1 MQDKVQKMSPE
12 IRFKGYTDAWVLRK
26 LNDIGNT
33 YNSLSGKSKE
43 DFNHGDA
50 HYVTYLNVFNNPVS
64 SKNGIEKIEIDSKQQ
79 QVKYGDIF
87 FTTSSETPE
96 EVGMSS
102 VWIYNIP
109 NTYLNSFCFGYRL
122 NVKYNLFFLS
132 YVFRN
137 IYFRKQIIKLAQGIS
152 RYNISKKKVLQLSIS
167 IPKLG
172 EQEAIGSLF
181 KKFDDLIALQQ
192 RKIDTLKLLKKALL
206 QQMFPEKEEDIPK
219 VRFTNFTVKWGQ
231 QKLKSIL
238 ILRNEQM
245 TENKEYLLKSFVK
258 NKGIISK
265 SERYDRSF
273 LLSNSNKKYKKTEL
287 SDFIYSSNNL
297 ETGSIG
303 INRTGKAL
311 ISPVYSIF
319 YAKHHIYSEFI
330 GLLSTK
336 KKFINDMIRL
346 RQGVIY
352 GQWKIRES
360 DFLEIV
366 VQMPSKSEMKF
377 ITNFMFNIDLAI
389 DIYNKKLNK
398 FRVVKESLLQKMFL

>member
-1 MQDKVQKMSPE
+1 M
-12 IRFKGYTDAWVLRK
+12 
-26 LNDIGNT
+26 
-33 YNSLSGKSKE
+33 
-43 DFNHGDA
+43 
-50 HYVTYLNVFNNPVS
+50 
-64 SKNGIEKIEIDSKQQ
+64 
-79 QVKYGDIF
+79 
-87 FTTSSETPE
+87 
-96 EVGMSS
+96 
-102 VWIYNIP
+102 
-109 NTYLNSFCFGYRL
+109 
-122 NVKYNLFFLS
+122 
-132 YVFRN
+132 
-137 IYFRKQIIKLAQGIS
+137 
-152 RYNISKKKVLQLSIS
+152 
-167 IPKLG
+167 
-172 EQEAIGSLF
+172 
-181 KKFDDLIALQQ
+181 
-192 RKIDTLKLLKKALL
+192 
-206 QQMFPEKEEDIPK
+206 
-219 VRFTNFTVKWGQ
+219 
-231 QKLKSIL
+231 
-238 ILRNEQM
+238 
-245 TENKEYLLKSFVK
+245 
-258 NKGIISK
+258 
-265 SERYDRSF
+265 
-273 LLSNSNKKYKKTEL
+273 

>member
-1 MQDKVQKMSPE
+1 
-12 IRFKGYTDAWVLRK
+12 
-26 LNDIGNT
+26 
-33 YNSLSGKSKE
+33 
-43 DFNHGDA
+43 
-50 HYVTYLNVFNNPVS
+50 
-64 SKNGIEKIEIDSKQQ
+64 
-79 QVKYGDIF
+79 
-87 FTTSSETPE
+87 
-96 EVGMSS
+96 
-102 VWIYNIP
+102 
-109 NTYLNSFCFGYRL
+109 
-122 NVKYNLFFLS
+122 
-132 YVFRN
+132 
-137 IYFRKQIIKLAQGIS
+137 
-152 RYNISKKKVLQLSIS
+152 
-167 IPKLG
+167 
-172 EQEAIGSLF
+172 
-181 KKFDDLIALQQ
+181 
-192 RKIDTLKLLKKALL
+192 
-206 QQMFPEKEEDIPK
+206 MFPEKEEDIPK

>member
-1 MQDKVQKMSPE
+1 LE
-12 IRFKGYTDAWVLRK
+12 
-26 LNDIGNT
+26 
-33 YNSLSGKSKE
+33 SG
-43 DFNHGDA
+43 
-50 HYVTYLNVFNNPVS
+50 
-64 SKNGIEKIEIDSKQQ
+64 
-79 QVKYGDIF
+79 
-87 FTTSSETPE
+87 
-96 EVGMSS
+96 
-102 VWIYNIP
+102 
-109 NTYLNSFCFGYRL
+109 
-122 NVKYNLFFLS
+122 
-132 YVFRN
+132 
-137 IYFRKQIIKLAQGIS
+137 
-152 RYNISKKKVLQLSIS
+152 
-167 IPKLG
+167 
-172 EQEAIGSLF
+172 
-181 KKFDDLIALQQ
+181 LQQ

-206 QQMFPEKEEDIPK
+206 QQMFPEKGKDIPNM
-219 VRFTNFTVKWGQ
+219 RFTNFTVKWGQ